1 MTFTREMNEFI
12 EKYEIPESGK
22 DEMLELFN
30 KSIIQISHQILKNAN
45 VVLESAI
52 GCTVGVGVNK
62 LSNSSDV
69 TKKIDGKKFASKKA
83 EEFAIENN
91 LSLDEF
97 EMEKV
102 SKKDVEIKIK
112 EMTKK
117 NINTPD
123 RDKKKSKGNSSE
135 KDKVMCAGITKKGD
149 ACNRIGNQKPEG
161 AKKYYCFR
169 HSDSWQ
175 DYECNS
181 DSSDLG
187 EVEDLQAIDDEEL
200 KCEPCKKSPVRE
212 VKSPTKLVDI
222 GEVDNSDSD

>member
-1 MTFTREMNEFI
+1 MTFTKEMNEFI

-22 DEMLELFN
+22 NEMLELFN
-30 KSIIQISHQILKNAN
+30 KSIIQISHEILKNAN
-45 VVLESAI
+45 IVLESPI
-52 GCTVGVGVNK
+52 GSTAVGGDVNK
-62 LSNSSDV
+62 LSNSSS
-69 TKKIDGKKFASKKA
+69 KKMDGKKFASRKA

-91 LSLDEF
+91 LSLDDF

-117 NINTPD
+117 KINTPE
-123 RDKKKSKGNSSE
+123 RDKKSKGNSSE

-181 DSSDLG
+181 DSSDD
-187 EVEDLQAIDDEEL
+187 DLQAIDDEEL

-212 VKSPTKLVDI
+212 VKSPTKLVDD
-222 GEVDNSDSD
+222 DNSDSD

>member
-1 MTFTREMNEFI
+1 MTFTKEMNEFI
-12 EKYEIPESGK
+12 EKYEIPENGK

-45 VVLESAI
+45 VVLESPI
-52 GCTVGVGVNK
+52 GSTVGEGVNK
-62 LSNSSDV
+62 LSS
-69 TKKIDGKKFASKKA
+69 KKIDGKKFASRKA

-91 LSLDEF
+91 LSLDDF

-117 NINTPD
+117 KINTPE

-181 DSSDLG
+181 DSSDDERSEG
-187 EVEDLQAIDDEEL
+187 GSDDEEL
-200 KCEPCKKSPVRE
+200 KCEPCKKSPARE
-212 VKSPTKLVDI
+212 MKSPKIVDD
-222 GEVDNSDSD
+222 DNSDSD